1 MNKKNIFKSLSGMAG
16 LFAIL
21 GILIAFNIVW
31 SSVRLRKDLTE
42 DQLYTLSEG
51 TREMMGSLSR
61 DVTLKFYFS
70 KSIERVPVPL
80 KQYAQRVTDLLREYQ
95 SWSRGRVFIEH
106 YDPAPDSDEEE
117 WAQRYGLTGQPMG
130 LLGGPSLYLGVV
142 AVSGKKEAALPFLSP
157 GEEAQ
162 LEYLVTRLI
171 DEVTTLKKNKIAVM
185 SSLPVMGGSPALPF
199 GSQPPAEPWIFV
211 SELQKQYDVVAW
223 DEAEGPVPDEIDTL
237 IVIHPGDLAEKA
249 LFALDQFVLR
259 GGRLLAFFDP
269 FCVAEQENSPQG
281 ASSFM
286 TAGSDLNGL
295 TKAWGFEMDRSKV
308 VADFGSASKVSFGNG
323 SAQHSP
329 GWLSLRNEAIEREEI
344 VTGSLDLLML
354 PFAGALQGEP
364 EEGLTVSTLL
374 QTSEE
379 TSEIETFM
387 ALNPSAN
394 YTQGGEQGR
403 KPLAIRLQGT
413 FKPLF
418 LMAFRKSLRPSIIRR
433 KRLQLRTKR
442 NH

>member
-171 DEVTTLKKNKIAVM
+171 DEVTTLKK
-185 SSLPVMGGSPALPF
+185 
-199 GSQPPAEPWIFV
+199 
-211 SELQKQYDVVAW
+211 
-223 DEAEGPVPDEIDTL
+223 
-237 IVIHPGDLAEKA
+237 
-249 LFALDQFVLR
+249 
-259 GGRLLAFFDP
+259 
-269 FCVAEQENSPQG
+269 
-281 ASSFM
+281 
-286 TAGSDLNGL
+286 
-295 TKAWGFEMDRSKV
+295 TK
-308 VADFGSASKVSFGNG
+308 
-323 SAQHSP
+323 
-329 GWLSLRNEAIEREEI
+329 
-344 VTGSLDLLML
+344 
-354 PFAGALQGEP
+354 
-364 EEGLTVSTLL
+364 
-374 QTSEE
+374 
-379 TSEIETFM
+379 
-387 ALNPSAN
+387 
-394 YTQGGEQGR
+394 
-403 KPLAIRLQGT
+403 
-413 FKPLF
+413 
-418 LMAFRKSLRPSIIRR
+418 
-433 KRLQLRTKR
+433 
-442 NH
+442 